1 MNMNIPEQAKMINNC
16 CCWAE
21 KKLFLPF
28 RKFPKFVGKIDTF
41 FLRLTQHPICV
52 VIFYFRGRPR
62 IDLLST
68 FSCLFGVSAEQL
80 CVCVYI
86 YSYTY
91 TCVYRY
97 IGYVV
102 VRKMASLSFLFTAYV
117 PFFSHI
123 QGRFGHGSNIL
134 EIPEMKDAQMQIRD
148 VYWGPKNSTI
158 YFWAK

>member
-1 MNMNIPEQAKMINNC
+1 M
-16 CCWAE
+16 
-21 KKLFLPF
+21 
-28 RKFPKFVGKIDTF
+28 
-41 FLRLTQHPICV
+41 
-52 VIFYFRGRPR
+52 
-62 IDLLST
+62 
-68 FSCLFGVSAEQL
+68 
-80 CVCVYI
+80 CVYI

-123 QGRFGHGSNIL
+123 QGRFGHGSSIL

-158 YFWAK
+158 YFLGQINLAFRAQQLINLEIPVLVQSLNSSNIELGWETVQVWLECCC